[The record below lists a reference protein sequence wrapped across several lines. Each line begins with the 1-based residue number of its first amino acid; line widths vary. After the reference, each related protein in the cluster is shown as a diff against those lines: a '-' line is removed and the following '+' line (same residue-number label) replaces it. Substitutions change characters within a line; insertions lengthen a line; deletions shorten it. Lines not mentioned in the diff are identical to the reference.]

1 MKACSVVQMK
11 LLASA
16 AALLCVVAG
25 VVAAPAF
32 STGRWHPRPVDFELA
47 PAPAPVSAAGTGVTS
62 RALRAPKRFNLVGMR
77 WRGRAEPRVKL
88 RVRKAGSHWSRWVR
102 LDADGDHRPDAHSGE
117 RSATGETAPAW
128 AGEADYVQY
137 KLSRRVPGL
146 RLHFVNTRGT
156 ASSGQRM
163 RTALLRTVNTATAS
177 VAGIFSGASAHAQE
191 AQPAMVTRA
200 QWGASSCPP
209 RTAPEYGT
217 VKAAYIHHTV
227 SVNDYSPDEAKD
239 IVLAICRYHRN
250 SNGWNDIGY
259 NFLVDKYGTLYEGRA
274 GGVNRAVVGA
284 QAQGFNDQTTG
295 ISNIGDYS
303 SVQQTSVALDAM
315 ARLIRWKL
323 PLHGVPTAGSVTL
336 TSNGGDTNRYRAGAN
351 VTLPRVLGHRDT
363 NSTACPGNALY
374 AQLPELRR
382 RVGGVGPLPAGSTRL
397 TAVLDSPGTRY
408 GGLVAYRGL
417 LMGSGGPVG
426 GQPVQVQ
433 VLRSGRWKT
442 SRRVRT
448 GADGVATALLKP
460 KTTGKVRLRFP
471 GAPGLRVSASRA
483 ALLRVRSA
491 VALSKAPKRGLRGIK
506 LPVLGTVGPAKRFV
520 YLALQVRRR
529 GAWRKV
535 DTKAVKT
542 RKGRFSTWV
551 RPPATGSYR
560 YYVATKADRYSER
573 GRSPLEPLR
582 ITR

>member
-1 MKACSVVQMK
+1 MK

-16 AALLCVVAG
+16 AALLCVGVGVA
-25 VVAAPAF
+25 AAPAF
-32 STGRWHPRPVDFELA
+32 STGRWHPKPVDFELA
-47 PAPAPVSAAGTGVTS
+47 PAAAPVSASGAGVTS

-102 LDADGDHRPDAHSGE
+102 LDAGGDHRPDPHSGE
-117 RSATGETAPAW
+117 RSATGGTAPAW

-146 RLHFVNTRGT
+146 KLHFVNTRGT
-156 ASSGQRM
+156 AGSAQRV
-163 RTALLRTVNTATAS
+163 RTAVLRGVNTATAS
-177 VAGIFSGASAHAQE
+177 VAGLFGGASASAQE

-209 RTAPEYGT
+209 RAAPEYGT

-274 GGVNRAVVGA
+274 GGVSRAVVGA

-323 PLHGVPTAGSVTL
+323 PLHGAPTAGSVTL
-336 TSNGGDTNRYRAGAN
+336 TSNGGDTNRYKAGAR

-363 NSTACPGNALY
+363 NSTACPGSTLY

-382 RVGGVGPLPAGSTRL
+382 RVGDVGPVAAGATHL
-397 TAVLDSPGTRY
+397 TAALDWPRALY
-408 GGLVAYRGL
+408 GRGVTYRGL
-417 LMGSGGPVG
+417 LMGAGGPLG

-433 VLRSGRWKT
+433 VLRFGHWKST
-442 SRRVRT
+442 RRVRT
-448 GADGVATALLKP
+448 GPDGVAIALLKP
-460 KTTGKVRLRFP
+460 NATGKVRLRFP
-471 GAPGLRVSASRA
+471 GALGLRVSASRA
-483 ALLRVRSA
+483 LLLRVRAA
-491 VALSKAPKRGLRGIK
+491 VTLSSSPSQGLPGYRILLRGK
-506 LPVLGTVGPAKRFV
+506 VSPAKRIV
-520 YLALQVRRR
+520 YLVLQARRH
-529 GAWRKV
+529 GAWRKIAA
-535 DTKAVKT
+535 KAVRT
-542 RKGRFSTWV
+542 RKGRFFTSV
-551 RPPATGSYR
+551 LPPGKGRYR
-560 YYVATKADRYSER
+560 YYVSAKADRYSDR
-573 GRSPLEPLR
+573 GRSTLEPLR
-582 ITR
+582 IAP

>member
-1 MKACSVVQMK
+1 MK

-16 AALLCVVAG
+16 AALLCVLAG
-25 VVAAPAF
+25 VAAAPAF
-32 STGRWHPRPVDFELA
+32 STGRWHPKPLDFELA
-47 PAPAPVSAAGTGVTS
+47 PPAAPVSAAGAGGVTS

-102 LDADGDHRPDAHSGE
+102 LDADGDHRPDPHSGE
-117 RSATGETAPAW
+117 RSATGDTAPAW

-156 ASSGQRM
+156 SSSGQRV

-209 RTAPEYGT
+209 RAAPQYGT
-217 VKAAYIHHTV
+217 VKAAYVHHTV

-259 NFLVDKYGTLYEGRA
+259 NFLVDKYGVLYEGRA
-274 GGVNRAVVGA
+274 GGVDRAVVGA

-323 PLHGVPTAGSVTL
+323 PIEGAPTAGKVTL
-336 TSNGGDTNRYRAGAN
+336 TSNGGDTNRYPAGAK
-351 VTLPRVLGHRDT
+351 VTVPRVLGHRDT
-363 NSTACPGNALY
+363 NATACPGSALY
-374 AQLPELRR
+374 AQLPDLRN
-382 RVGGVGPLPAGSTRL
+382 RVGNLGPLAAGATRL
-397 TAVLDSPGTRY
+397 TAVLDSPRTTY
-408 GGLVAYRGL
+408 GKRVPFRGL
-417 LMGSGGPVG
+417 LMGAGGPLG
-426 GQPVQVQ
+426 GQPVQIQ
-433 VLRSGRWKT
+433 TLK
-442 SRRVRT
+442 SRRWLTARRVHT
-448 GADGVATALLKP
+448 GPDGLVVARVKP
-460 KTTGKVRLRFP
+460 KVNGRLRLHFP
-471 GAPGLRVSASRA
+471 GGAGQRASASRGSI
-483 ALLRVRSA
+483 LRVLTHVTLSSSPNE
-491 VALSKAPKRGLRGIK
+491 ALPGFT
-506 LPVLGTVGPAKRFV
+506 VLLSGRVGPAKRRV
-520 YLALQVRRR
+520 YIVLQARRR
-529 GAWRKV
+529 GAWRTIGK
-535 DTKAVKT
+535 KAVRT
-542 RKGRFSTWV
+542 RKGGRFYSSV
-551 RPPATGSYR
+551 RPPGKGTYR
-560 YYVATKADRYSER
+560 YYASTKRDRLNER
-573 GRSPLEPLR
+573 GRSKLEPLLVR
-582 ITR
+582 R